1 MRKIRKREH
10 IENYLRATYKGD
22 TLLGDVFLEHNA
34 LPDLSFDEIDTKVTF
49 LGKTVNYPIIIN
61 AMTGGIDLS
70 WEINHELAQ
79 VAKTFNIPMAV
90 GSQTIALCEDEECKK
105 SFKVVRETVGQDG
118 VVIANLNAQASLEDV
133 NKAIEMIDADAIQL
147 HLNPAH
153 EMVMLEGDRD
163 FRGVLKNIE
172 NIVKNVEKPVIVKEI
187 GFGISKEVAKKL
199 IDAGVRYI
207 DVSGAGG
214 TNFIE
219 IENLRYNSIDLSDM
233 YSWGIPTALS
243 IIECRQVSREI
254 YLIASGGIRTCMDI
268 VKALALGGDM
278 VGISGEILSYL
289 LHGGYE
295 NVKEYLETTLYKMK
309 ILMLLMGKR
318 NIEEL
323 KNSSYKLTGKLKE
336 LAEQI

>member
-1 MRKIRKREH
+1 MRRIRKREH
-10 IENYLRATYKGD
+10 VENYLRATYRGD

-34 LPDLSFDEIDTKVTF
+34 LPDLSVEDIDTQTTF
-49 LGKTVNYPIIIN
+49 LGKKVDYPIIIN
-61 AMTGGIDLS
+61 AMTGGTDFS
-70 WEINHELAQ
+70 REINRELSL

-90 GSQTIALCEDEECKK
+90 GSQTIALCEDEICKD
-105 SFKVVRETVGQDG
+105 SFRVVRENIGEDG
-118 VVIANLNAQASLEDV
+118 IVIANLNAQASLEDV
-133 NKAIEMIDADAIQL
+133 GHAIEMIDADAIQL

-163 FRGVLKNIE
+163 FRGVLNNIE
-172 NIVKNVEKPVIVKEI
+172 KLVKNVEKPIIVKEV
-187 GFGISKEVAKKL
+187 GFGISKKVAQKL
-199 IDAGVRYI
+199 YDIGVKYI

-219 IENLRYNSIDLSDM
+219 IENMRYNSIDLSDI

-243 IIECRQVSREI
+243 IIECRQVSKELN
-254 YLIASGGIRTCMDI
+254 LIASGGIRTSMDI

-295 NVKEYLETTLYKMK
+295 NAKTYLETTLHKMK

-323 KNSSYKLTGKLKE
+323 KNSDYRITGKLRE
-336 LAEQI
+336 LVNQI

>member
-1 MRKIRKREH
+1 MRRIRKREH
-10 IENYLRATYKGD
+10 VENYLRATYRGD

-34 LPDLSFDEIDTKVTF
+34 LPDLSVEDIDTQTTF
-49 LGKTVNYPIIIN
+49 LGKKVDYPIIIN
-61 AMTGGIDLS
+61 AMTGGTDFS
-70 WEINHELAQ
+70 REINRELSL

-90 GSQTIALCEDEECKK
+90 GSQTIALFEDEICKD
-105 SFKVVRETVGQDG
+105 SFRVVRENIGEDG
-118 VVIANLNAQASLEDV
+118 IVIANLNAQASLEDV
-133 NKAIEMIDADAIQL
+133 GHALEMIDADAIQL

-163 FRGVLKNIE
+163 FRGVLNNIE
-172 NIVKNVEKPVIVKEI
+172 KLVKNVEKPIIVKEV
-187 GFGISKEVAKKL
+187 GFGISKKVAQKL
-199 IDAGVRYI
+199 YDIGVKYI

-219 IENLRYNSIDLSDM
+219 IENMRYNSIDLSDI

-243 IIECRQVSREI
+243 IIECRQVSKELN
-254 YLIASGGIRTCMDI
+254 LIASGGIRTSMDI

-295 NVKEYLETTLYKMK
+295 NAKTYLETTLHKMK

-323 KNSSYKLTGKLKE
+323 KNSDYRITGKLRE
-336 LAEQI
+336 LVNQI